1 MTILDRDIDKL
12 CVLARLALDDDERR
26 RARDD
31 LARIIGMIDALSSV
45 STDGVEPLA
54 HPLDATQRMRRDDV
68 TETIDRDAFQKVAP
82 AVRDGLYLVPRV
94 VQ

>member
-12 CVLARLALDDDERR
+12 CTLARLALDDDERA

-31 LARIIGMIDALSSV
+31 LARIVDMIDALANV
-45 STDGVEPLA
+45 ATDSVEPLA

-68 TETIDRDAFQKVAP
+68 TETIDRDAFQKIAP